1 MTTTPV
7 LRGTDVTTPGS
18 NASGDFSDSPNID
31 HGKSTLADRLIEHTR
46 TVPEQDMRAQM
57 LGRNETIGKL
67 VILLL
72 PPASRSC
79 PLCCCTHKYLFRGAV
94 VGRPCSAWGFA
105 LQPFRQLERN
115 LVRIVPWPRCP
126 GRSTTAAVPHPSRK
140 GSPIPGQVVPS
151 AGDLPAAS
159 LLRSREY
166 ALTVRQAAHKHRLV
180 QSPYRAPV
188 LLQFRGGLSASDS
201 VS

>member
-1 MTTTPV
+1 V
-7 LRGTDVTTPGS
+7 F
-18 NASGDFSDSPNID
+18 SGPLGNSGGDWFNPSIAQQFSDSPNID

-57 LGRNETIGKL
+57 LVRNETIGKL

-105 LQPFRQLERN
+105 VQPFRQLERN

-166 ALTVRQAAHKHRLV
+166 ALLCDKLPISTDWFNPSIAHQCYCNSEV
-180 QSPYRAPV
+180 V
-188 LLQFRGGLSASDS
+188 FRSTI
-201 VS
+201 